1 MGPEDFHFK
10 QASQAT
16 LIEELQVPHLDENEG
31 YSALK
36 YMIPK
41 WKSGNNLRVL
51 KILT

>member
-16 LIEELQVPHLDENEG
+16 LIDELQLPHLDENED

-41 WKSGNNLRVL
+41 WKSGNNLHIL
-51 KILT
+51 KTLP